1 MKETPKHE
9 QASAPTLPTQAFQEG
24 VSNDGTAVISIGP
37 LRVVVIPDGKF
48 WFAQGLEIDYAA
60 QGKSLEEVKQNFQEG
75 LTGSVH
81 ENLKRFGTIRK
92 LMRPAPP
99 DVWVEMLYGPL
110 SAESQKFMFIQ
121 ETVHII
127 PELKKLFE
135 KIEFIQQRA
144 A

>member
-1 MKETPKHE
+1 MPETPK
-9 QASAPTLPTQAFQEG
+9 QLPPQAFHEG
-24 VSNDGTAVISIGP
+24 VSKDGTAVISIGP

-60 QGKSLEEVKQNFQEG
+60 QGNDLEDAKKNFQDG
-75 LTGSVH
+75 LISSVN
-81 ENLKRFGTIRK
+81 ENLKRFGTIKK

-99 DVWVEMLYGPL
+99 EVWVDMLYGPL
-110 SAESQKFMFIQ
+110 SNESQNFMFIQ

-127 PELKKLFE
+127 PELKRLFE
-135 KIEFIQQRA
+135 NIEFIQQRA